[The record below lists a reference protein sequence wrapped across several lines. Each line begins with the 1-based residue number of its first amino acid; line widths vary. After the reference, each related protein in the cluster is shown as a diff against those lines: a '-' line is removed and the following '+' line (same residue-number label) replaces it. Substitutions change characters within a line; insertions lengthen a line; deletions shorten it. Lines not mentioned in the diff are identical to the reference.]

1 MGNIR
6 NKKKPAPDIKPNP
19 VGRPP
24 FYKTPEELQEKIDL
38 YFKNLPMATKY
49 FAMGQEIQVPC
60 PTITGL
66 TLFLGFCDRQSFY
79 AYEEN
84 KPEFSYTLKKAR
96 TFIEKHYEE
105 MLQNGNTTGA
115 IFALKNFNWKDKQEV
130 DQNNTN
136 LNIAADKEN
145 LTELKALIR
154 KARESKENE

>member
-6 NKKKPAPDIKPNP
+6 NKKKQPPEIKPNP

-38 YFKNLPMATKY
+38 YFKNLPMVTKY
-49 FAMGQEIQVPC
+49 TAMGNEVLVPC

-66 TLFLGFCDRQSFY
+66 TLFLGFSDRQSY
-79 AYEEN
+79 YDYEQN
-84 KPEFSYTLKKAR
+84 KPQFTCTLKKAR

-115 IFALKNFNWKDKQEV
+115 IFALKNFGWKDKQEV

-154 KARESKENE
+154 KARESKEFE